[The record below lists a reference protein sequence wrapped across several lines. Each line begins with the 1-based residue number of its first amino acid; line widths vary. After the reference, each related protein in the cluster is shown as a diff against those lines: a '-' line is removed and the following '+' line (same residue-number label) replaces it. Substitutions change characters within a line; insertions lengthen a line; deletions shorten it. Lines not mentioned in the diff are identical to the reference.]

1 MGDGSRF
8 TLARVGTT
16 PSPGQPADAWARPPG
31 CLVIA
36 SHVDPANIAIEIV
49 EPLYADGNVA
59 GDGSLEEHCTRHSTY
74 LGRSD

>member
-1 MGDGSRF
+1 MGDGS
-8 TLARVGTT
+8 GS
-16 PSPGQPADAWARPPG
+16 PSRAWGQRHLLGSPLTHGPGHLG
-31 CLVIA
+31 VLVIA

-74 LGRSD
+74 LGKSS